1 MKKLVLVLAAA
12 ALTLTSCSISKQT
25 AHTQQ
30 ICTSI
35 RSGATATLEVSPKKI
50 SYTYVPSKAVR
61 KGGYQNC
68 INAAVRE
75 ALLQNGNA
83 DAGEEIPKTE
93 VVELIEKGAQVYRSA
108 RYQSSYLLY
117 KDGGKTKVVWYES
130 DADLAEKVM
139 LC

>member
-35 RSGATATLEVSPKKI
+35 RSGATATLEVSPKKL

-83 DAGEEIPKTE
+83 DVLVEMQNT
-93 VVELIEKGAQVYRSA
+93 VVEREGLMGRKVKTVTVTGYPAT
-108 RYQSSYLLY
+108 Y
-117 KDGGKTKVVWYES
+117 KEIKSLDHNTLRGGCCK
-130 DADLAEKVM
+130 
-139 LC
+139 